1 MTRRARLGP
10 MRLGA
15 VQVLATV
22 AVFGLAFGS
31 AVAIGSNGSNTLPCN
46 SGGEHCSNIGFT
58 DAWFDGHTV
67 QLEYSHRFF
76 CDRTQPSGAS
86 THCEAGSAAAIP
98 PKSGPVVSEIYVLI
112 PLGFSPPGSTLQC
125 GARCIDQPRTMDLS
139 AAFSGKGSDATL
151 GSRSFVIEDAEA
163 FQSTWW
169 PVILVGVKNLSAW
182 NTIVAAKN
190 INAVDDCQT
199 NGGCKPEVETNAF
212 LFFQVLG
219 PGMSPQGPD

>member
-10 MRLGA
+10 IRLGA
-15 VQVLATV
+15 VQVIATV
-22 AVFGLAFGS
+22 AVFGLALGS
-31 AVAIGSNGSNTLPCN
+31 AIAVGSRSPNTLPCN
-46 SGGEHCSNIGFT
+46 RGGERCINIGFT

-76 CDRTQPSGAS
+76 CDRSQPSEAS
-86 THCEAGSAAAIP
+86 TGCEAGTPAAIP
-98 PKSGPVVSEIYVLI
+98 PSSGPVVSEIYVLI
-112 PLGFSPPGSTLQC
+112 PLGFSPPGSTLHC
-125 GARCIDQPRTMDLS
+125 RARCIDQPRTMDLS
-139 AAFSGKGSDATL
+139 DAFSGKGSDAAI
-151 GSRSFVIEDAEA
+151 GPRSFVIEEDES

-182 NTIVAAKN
+182 NTLVASKN
-190 INAVDDCQT
+190 ITAVDECQT
-199 NGGCKPEVETNAF
+199 NGGCRPEVETNAF